1 MTFDDWRATRNQATM
16 GLEHAILEDH
26 FGYVPDNVLT
36 VYVYDGA
43 GVLCSLKDGQYFTHI
58 ERSEYTGTLEAV
70 ERRLWDDYAS
80 HEVGVCE

>member
-1 MTFDDWRATRNQATM
+1 MTFEEWQKTRQPAQQ
-16 GLEHAILEDH
+16 GLERDVVEDH
-26 FGYVPDNVLT
+26 FGYVPDNLLS
-36 VYVYDGA
+36 VYVYDP
-43 GVLCSLKDGQYFTHI
+43 GVLVALKDGQYFTHI